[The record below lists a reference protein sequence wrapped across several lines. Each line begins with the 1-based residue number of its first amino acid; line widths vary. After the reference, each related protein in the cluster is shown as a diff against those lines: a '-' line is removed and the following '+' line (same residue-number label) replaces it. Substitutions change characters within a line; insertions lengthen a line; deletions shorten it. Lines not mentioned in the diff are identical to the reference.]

1 MEKRDKGAGGTDAG
15 SPKGGQSGLVPGER
29 SQRSGPRG
37 SWEARGR
44 DLPGPPPTPEPPPR
58 EPWPCRAPP
67 APHLSSPAGSE
78 CPPEGPAPHAFSCAP
93 PSCRTGSRGGRWEL

>member
-29 SQRSGPRG
+29 SQRRGPRG

-44 DLPGPPPTPEPPPR
+44 ATFRGHRRPRSCLPANPGRAGPRQPLT
-58 EPWPCRAPP
+58 
-67 APHLSSPAGSE
+67 
-78 CPPEGPAPHAFSCAP
+78 
-93 PSCRTGSRGGRWEL
+93 